1 MAKWT
6 AADMPQL
13 TGKVAIVTGA
23 SSGLGLETAAGLAA
37 AGAETVLGCRRPERA
52 QRAVEEILRRA
63 PAAKVRNIALDLSD
77 LKSIERFARTFMAQ
91 YDHLDILC
99 NNAGAMMLPYGRT
112 PDGFELVFGTNHLGP
127 FALTGRLFERIRG
140 TAGAR
145 VVALGSLTHRTASL
159 DLDDLNWERKPYS
172 KAGAYSASKLA
183 NMLFAF
189 ELDRRLREANI
200 PAISV
205 AAHPGWAATDIAL
218 GGVREPV
225 HGAARAW
232 KRLVEFG
239 NAFFAQP
246 ATMGALP
253 TLYAATAPGLQGG
266 EYIGPDGLFQMR
278 GHPVPVDCENQ
289 ARDTELACQLWARS
303 EQLTNVRYLS

>member
-6 AADMPQL
+6 AADMPDL
-13 TGKVAIVTGA
+13 SGKVAIVTGA
-23 SSGLGLETAAGLAA
+23 SSGLGLETAAALAA
-37 AGAETVLGCRRPERA
+37 AGADTVLGCRRIERA

-63 PAAKVRNIALDLSD
+63 PGAKVRNLSLDLSD
-77 LKSIERFARTFMAQ
+77 LKSVERFAQAFASTYGR
-91 YDHLDILC
+91 LDILC

-127 FALTGRLFERIRG
+127 FALTGRLFERIRA
-140 TAGAR
+140 TPGAR
-145 VVALGSLTHRTASL
+145 VVALGSLTHRTATL
-159 DLDDLNWERKPYS
+159 DLDDLNWERRPYS
-172 KAGAYSASKLA
+172 KAAAYGASKLA

-189 ELDRRLREANI
+189 EFDRRLRDADI

-225 HGAARAW
+225 NGAAKAW
-232 KRLVEFG
+232 KRIVEVG

-246 ATMGALP
+246 AALGALP
-253 TLYAATAPGLQGG
+253 TLYAATAPGLNGG

-278 GHPVPVDCENQ
+278 GHPVEVDCEMQ
-289 ARDTELACQLWARS
+289 ARDRELASRLWAQS
-303 EQLTNVRYLS
+303 EQLTAVRYLS

>member
-13 TGKVAIVTGA
+13 QGKVAIVTGA
-23 SSGLGLETAAGLAA
+23 SSGLGLETAAALAA
-37 AGAETVLGCRRPERA
+37 AGADTVLGCRRVERA
-52 QRAVEEILRRA
+52 QRAVEEILRRS
-63 PAAKVRNIALDLSD
+63 PGAKVRNIALDLSD
-77 LKSIERFARTFMAQ
+77 LKSVERFAKVFQSQHDR
-91 YDHLDILC
+91 LDILC

-112 PDGFELVFGTNHLGP
+112 PDGFETVFATNHLGP
-127 FALTGRLFERIRG
+127 FALTGRLFDRIRATPG
-140 TAGAR
+140 SR
-145 VVALGSLTHRTASL
+145 VVALGSLTHRTATL
-159 DLDDLNWERKPYS
+159 DLDDLNWERRPYS
-172 KAGAYSASKLA
+172 KSAAYGASKLA

-189 ELDRRLREANI
+189 ELDRRLREASV

-225 HGAARAW
+225 NGAARAW
-232 KRLVEFG
+232 KRIVDFG

-246 ATMGALP
+246 AAMGALP

-266 EYIGPDGLFQMR
+266 EYIGPDGMFQMR
-278 GHPVPVDCENQ
+278 GHPVEVECELQ
-289 ARDTELACQLWARS
+289 ARDTELAGQLWARS
-303 EQLTNVRYLS
+303 EEMTSVRYAL